1 MSVELRKMLGKR
13 LHKQVVAYL
22 EQRRKAAGA
31 LPPVAHPAA
40 VPVKLGRKK

>member
-22 EQRRKAAGA
+22 DQRRQAADA
-31 LPPVAHPAA
+31 LPPVTHPAA
-40 VPVKLGRKK
+40 VPVELGRKK